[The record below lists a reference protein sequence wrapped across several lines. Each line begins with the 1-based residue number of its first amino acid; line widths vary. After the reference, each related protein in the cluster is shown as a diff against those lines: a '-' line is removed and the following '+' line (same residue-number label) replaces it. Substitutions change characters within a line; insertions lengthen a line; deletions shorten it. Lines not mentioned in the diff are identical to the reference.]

1 MIKRKDSERLIMKMS
16 KELAEQFELDEKM
29 QILKNIQ
36 GDLDYQAQ
44 ALNAAALSQAAL
56 KKLAVYTG
64 NIKKVKVIGDAI
76 AKVGERAD
84 GFHDTIRTEEV
95 SHGFHFASL
104 GIAAF
109 NFFRIPMMYLAA
121 YLLNQK
127 VPFNMSNNARWGYS
141 AALLALTI
149 TAIAVPVAAPI
160 IGFVL
165 AGAGLAASTFFL
177 GKILYERSKLAREER
192 SLQRHINAA
201 EDELALIKD
210 EAKHLEH
217 HLNEATSEQEVIDI
231 SLEIALLKERHSA
244 NQKSLE
250 GLYDK
255 KLQNQQLREKLG
267 IKNVVLKSVSLILAS
282 TAVIGLAVS
291 LFFPPV
297 GLGILAGV
305 AVAGATLVLGQ
316 VLVPLFQKLGRWI
329 SNKMNPTPKPE
340 ELKDDKEEDHALLNE
355 HSLSHEE
362 TLEHQK
368 NEIKELDEEDKIE
381 DTPVFHDSTS
391 DVLLS
396 LTEVEHLVVPTHAQE
411 EISEPPAVLS
421 KKLFSPPSSLSA
433 SHPSPAPHPS
443 SSVPQSDEEDEE
455 EGEGEHLGNH

>member
-1 MIKRKDSERLIMKMS
+1 MKMS
-16 KELAEQFELDEKM
+16 KELAEQFEYDEKM
-29 QILKNIQ
+29 QILKKLQ

-56 KKLAVYTG
+56 NKLAVYTG

-84 GFHDTIRTEEV
+84 GFHDSVRTEEV

-109 NFFRIPMMYLAA
+109 NFFRIPMMYFAA
-121 YLLNQK
+121 YLLKQK

-141 AALLALTI
+141 AVLLALTI

-201 EDELALIKD
+201 EDELAFIKD

-231 SLEIALLKERHSA
+231 SLEIALLTERHSA

-250 GLYDK
+250 ELYDK

-316 VLVPLFQKLGRWI
+316 VLAPLFQKLGRWI

-340 ELKDDKEEDHALLNE
+340 ELKDDKDEDHALLNE
-355 HSLSHEE
+355 HSLSPEE
-362 TLEHQK
+362 TIEHQK
-368 NEIKELDEEDKIE
+368 NEKKGLDEEDKLE
-381 DTPVFHDSTS
+381 DAPIHDSTS

-421 KKLFSPPSSLSA
+421 KKLFSPAPSLSA
-433 SHPSPAPHPS
+433 SHPSPVPHS
-443 SSVPQSDEEDEE
+443 SSSLPQSDEEDEE
-455 EGEGEHLGNH
+455 EGEGEQFGNH